1 MPQLQMWSAVFKVNE
16 KSYILSVKPI
26 LIFQEFSALVKQ
38 NSTIHFLK
46 TCLNILLPSIGETST
61 QATSSPKLVNNYNLK
76 IPKSNTVYL

>member
-46 TCLNILLPSIGETST
+46 TCLNIVT
-61 QATSSPKLVNNYNLK
+61 QYWRDQHVSHFQSKVSK
-76 IPKSNTVYL
+76 